1 MVSLATVRA
10 HNASLKSLGSGLV
23 AVFVGGTSGIG
34 LYTVREFARY
44 TVSPTVYLVGRNEA
58 QAKQVIQELSL
69 INPHGKFQFIKTDA
83 SLLRG
88 VDSACEVIQK
98 KESRINLL
106 FLSCGIFTMKGRD
119 GRPWMVA
126 EQECGE
132 RHLYVATSGPFPS
145 GSLARGQSN
154 IDVPENR
161 RGAYLLSW
169 DGAEVGNRK
178 LLDEY
183 HASGVGRK
191 VWEHTEDM
199 FQMALKKR

>member
-83 SLLRG
+83 SLLCG
-88 VDSACEVIQK
+88 VDSACEVIQRR
-98 KESRINLL
+98 ESRINLL

-119 GRPWMVA
+119 VTRSLKM
-126 EQECGE
+126 
-132 RHLYVATSGPFPS
+132 LFPVS
-145 GSLARGQSN
+145 
-154 IDVPENR
+154 
-161 RGAYLLSW
+161 
-169 DGAEVGNRK
+169 
-178 LLDEY
+178 
-183 HASGVGRK
+183 
-191 VWEHTEDM
+191 
-199 FQMALKKR
+199 